1 MKIVFKT
8 QVDAYKT
15 NCWPENLT
23 QVPRIGDTIVIKE
36 AFGNHFSSRNLPLRM
51 EVKDVSWMDLGVVC
65 ELHYKEIDIKIAA
78 QNKTN
83 LYP

>member
-23 QVPRIGDTIVIKE
+23 QVPRIGDTVVVKE
-36 AFGNHFSSRNLPLRM
+36 AFTGYYSNKKLPLQM
-51 EVKDVSWMDLGVVC
+51 EVVDVTWMDIGVVC